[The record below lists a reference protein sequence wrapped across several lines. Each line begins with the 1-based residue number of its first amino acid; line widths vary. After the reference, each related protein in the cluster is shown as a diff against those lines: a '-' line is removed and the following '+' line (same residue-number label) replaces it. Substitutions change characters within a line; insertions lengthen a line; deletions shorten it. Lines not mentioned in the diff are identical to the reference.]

1 MLVWLRAASV
11 PGGVEHPV
19 AFEYHEYD
27 LLTVLTVEAIGEPG
41 QRRFRLI
48 AGTADDV
55 VALWM
60 EKEQL
65 RALGL
70 AVEQLI
76 EQLATAGFPVADVEP
91 EPAALVGEL
100 PPTTPEYVV
109 SKMAIGYD
117 DERNLMAI
125 LAHDIEQDDDDA
137 PIFAG
142 RATLP
147 AAKALADEIAA
158 VIAAGRPRCPRCGA
172 PIGPEGH
179 VCPHNN
185 GHLPW
190 SFA

>member
-1 MLVWLRAASV
+1 M
-11 PGGVEHPV
+11 

>member
-1 MLVWLRAASV
+1 
-11 PGGVEHPV
+11 V
-19 AFEYHEYD
+19 AFEHHEFE
-27 LLTVLTVEAIGEPG
+27 LLTVLVAEAIGEPG
-41 QRRFRLI
+41 HRRFRLI
-48 AGTADDV
+48 AGTEGDLV
-55 VALWM
+55 SLWM

-76 EQLATAGFPVADVEP
+76 EQLGTAGYPVDDLQPDPALLNGDV
-91 EPAALVGEL
+91 
-100 PPTTPEYVV
+100 PPTAPEYVV

-117 DERNLMAI
+117 DERHQLAI
-125 LAHDIEQDDDDA
+125 FAHDIEQDDDDA
-137 PIFAG
+137 PVFAG

-147 AAKALADEIAA
+147 AAMALAEEIAR
-158 VIAAGRPRCPRCGA
+158 VVAAGRPRCPRCGA

-190 SFA
+190 SPE